1 MWGGGLI
8 CLAVRLFFSV
18 FLALFSRFPF
28 SHCFS
33 CFLPQLSFLGFPLLC
48 HRLSFSCAFTAFLF
62 RFQVFLFSVAALLGL
77 GARSSAHGSPCRGK
91 TTLAGAAALPMRAAL
106 GVRPCAALRGLFFFA
121 PLRVGPAVGGA
132 TSPHPIS
139 RCAARILGAG
149 RAIETMWMVA
159 PCRGKRSAGLF
170 NKTPGVPPRRRARRI
185 SSKTN
190 RAKVGPRE
198 TGGAERARGGKEQG
212 KGERKGRERKRE
224 EKRKYARRV
233 DVKKKPSEIVA
244 PPSIRLSRCAGS
256 KKSNPDFQ
264 RPIERYSFD
273 FSAPPRSAS
282 TGESVNAFFR
292 LSQGNK
298 REGKS
303 RAGKN
308 PAERRQEQRGKEKGP
323 DAAPPGVRS
332 GPPS

>member
-1 MWGGGLI
+1 MWNRWANRIAVCGGGLI

-18 FLALFSRFPF
+18 FLALFSRFPY

-33 CFLPQLSFLGFPLLC
+33 CFFSQLSFLSFPSSVSLYSAPDFLFLALLLRFC
-48 HRLSFSCAFTAFLF
+48 FDFRFSC
-62 RFQVFLFSVAALLGL
+62 SALPHCLAWARDRALMARLAGAKQPWPAVRLCRCAPRLASGLAPRCADCSSLPLCALGRRL
-77 GARSSAHGSPCRGK
+77 GARRARIQFPDAPPGSSEP
-91 TTLAGAAALPMRAAL
+91 
-106 GVRPCAALRGLFFFA
+106 
-121 PLRVGPAVGGA
+121 GGREKRCGW
-132 TSPHPIS
+132 SPHAWESEARVCSTKRRACRRVAGRDES
-139 RCAARILGAG
+139 RPKQTGTRLGAG
-149 RAIETMWMVA
+149 KRAA
-159 PCRGKRSAGLF
+159 PSGRAGER
-170 NKTPGVPPRRRARRI
+170 NK
-185 SSKTN
+185 
-190 RAKVGPRE
+190 
-198 TGGAERARGGKEQG
+198 G
-212 KGERKGRERKRE
+212 KGKRKGRERKRE

-244 PPSIRLSRCAGS
+244 PLSLRLSRCAGS

-264 RPIERYSFD
+264 RPIERLSFD

-308 PAERRQEQRGKEKGP
+308 PAERRQEQRG
-323 DAAPPGVRS
+323 
-332 GPPS
+332 